1 MILIDTIDRGVRIAP
16 DAPCLVRPDGTVDMT
31 HAELHR
37 ATHQI
42 AAGLIAT
49 GIGPGDCV
57 GVLSPNDPR
66 AFAAVVGVIR
76 AGATWVAVNYMA
88 SAGDTAD
95 FLNLTECSALIYH
108 EQLADKAA
116 MIIADV
122 PTVKVTAVIG
132 PAAPGGLSLDDWLAS
147 DPTPVPPSGTSEDVV
162 MLTGTGGTTGR
173 PKGVPISSRQMVQMC
188 LAFSAH
194 LHEPEPPRYLCATPM
209 THAAGVMAFPVL
221 AEGGAIIVHDGVKA
235 EEIFD
240 SIERNRVTRTFLP
253 PTALYALLGHPDVR
267 NHDYS
272 SLRHFVFGAAPIA
285 VDRLVEAVDVFGPVM
300 AQLFGQTEAP
310 MLCTYMPP
318 ELIAEAAVD
327 PAKRRRLESCG
338 QPTLVARVEVMGDD
352 GTILAPGERGEIV
365 VRGELV
371 FEGYWQNPEATAET
385 SRPGGW
391 HGTGDIGLRDEDG
404 FVYIVD
410 RKKDMIITGGFNV
423 FPSEVETVIHTLG
436 TVNDCAVIGLPDD
449 KWGEIVTAI
458 VEPKAGATIDPDLVI
473 ETCKARLGSVKAP
486 KQVFVRELPR
496 SANGKVLKREL
507 RDAFWASTGRAI

>member
-1 MILIDTIDRGVRIAP
+1 MILIDTIDRGARIAP

-37 ATHQI
+37 ASHRV
-42 AAGLIAT
+42 AAGLIAA
-49 GIGPGDCV
+49 GIKPGDRV

-88 SAGDTAD
+88 SEADTSD
-95 FLNLTECSALIYH
+95 FLNLTRCAGLIHH
-108 EQLADKAA
+108 EKLAEKAA
-116 MIIADV
+116 EILAEVPSVRIA
-122 PTVKVTAVIG
+122 AVIG
-132 PAAPGGLSLDDWLAS
+132 RAGPNQLSLDDWLGTESA
-147 DPTPVPPSGTSEDVV
+147 PVPANGRSEDVV

-173 PKGVPISSRQMVQMC
+173 PKGVPITSRQMVQMC
-188 LAFSAH
+188 LAFTSH

-221 AEGGAIIVHDGVKA
+221 AEGGAIVVHAGVNA

-240 SIERNRVTRTFLP
+240 SIERNRISRTFLP

-272 SLRHFVFGAAPIA
+272 SLKHFVFGAAPIA
-285 VDRLVEAVDVFGPVM
+285 ADRLVEAVEVFGPVM

-318 ELIAEAAVD
+318 ETIAEAATD
-327 PAKRRRLESCG
+327 PRKRSRLNACG
-338 QPTLVARVEVMGDD
+338 QPTLVARVEIMDDD
-352 GTILAPGERGEIV
+352 GALLAPDERGEIV

-371 FEGYWQNPEATAET
+371 FGGYWENPEATAEA

-391 HGTGDIGLRDEDG
+391 HGTGDIGYRDADG

-410 RKKDMIITGGFNV
+410 RKKDMIISGGFNV
-423 FPSEVETVIHTLG
+423 FPSEVEAVIHSVG

-449 KWGEIVTAI
+449 KWGEVVTAV
-458 VEPKAGATIDPDLVI
+458 VEPKSGQTIDAELI
-473 ETCKARLGSVKAP
+473 IAICKERLGSVKAP
-486 KQVFVRELPR
+486 KRVLVQELPR

-507 RDAFWASTGRAI
+507 RDAFWASAGRSI

>member
-1 MILIDTIDRGVRIAP
+1 VILIDTIDRGVRVAP

-31 HAELHR
+31 HAEFHR

-42 AAGLIAT
+42 AAGLIAA
-49 GIGPGDCV
+49 GIGPGDRV

-88 SAGDTAD
+88 SDSDTSD
-95 FLNLTECSALIYH
+95 FLNLTGCSALIHH
-108 EQLADKAA
+108 EHLADKAA
-116 MIIADV
+116 AIVADV
-122 PTVKVTAVIG
+122 PSLRTVIVIG
-132 PAAPGGLSLDDWLAS
+132 QAGPGQLTLDDWLAAE
-147 DPTPVPPSGTSEDVV
+147 PAVVPSAGRSEDVV

-173 PKGVPISSRQMVQMC
+173 PKGVPITSRQMVQMC

-221 AEGGAIIVHDGVKA
+221 AEGGAVIVHAGVKA

-240 SIERNRVTRTFLP
+240 SIERNRVSRTFLP
-253 PTALYALLGHPDVR
+253 PTALYALLGHPEVR

-272 SLRHFVFGAAPIA
+272 SLRHFAFGAAPIA
-285 VDRLVEAVDVFGPVM
+285 PERLAEAVEVFGPVM
-300 AQLFGQTEAP
+300 AQVFGQTEAP

-318 ELIAEAAVD
+318 QLIAEAAAD
-327 PAKRRRLESCG
+327 PQKQHRLASCG
-338 QPTLVARVEVMGDD
+338 LPSLVARVEIMDDD
-352 GTILAPGERGEIV
+352 GNLLGPGERGEIV

-371 FEGYWQNPEATAET
+371 FSGYWQNPEATAET
-385 SRPGGW
+385 TRPGGW
-391 HGTGDIGLRDEDG
+391 HGTGDVGLRDQDG

-410 RKKDMIITGGFNV
+410 RKKDLIISGGFNV
-423 FPSEVETVIHTLG
+423 FPSEVEAVIHALG

-449 KWGEIVTAI
+449 KWGEVVTAV
-458 VEPKAGATIDPDLVI
+458 VEPKAGETVDPDRVI
-473 ETCKARLGSVKAP
+473 ARCKERLGSVKAP
-486 KQVFVRELPR
+486 KQVFIQELPR

-507 RDAFWASTGRAI
+507 RDAFWASAGRAI